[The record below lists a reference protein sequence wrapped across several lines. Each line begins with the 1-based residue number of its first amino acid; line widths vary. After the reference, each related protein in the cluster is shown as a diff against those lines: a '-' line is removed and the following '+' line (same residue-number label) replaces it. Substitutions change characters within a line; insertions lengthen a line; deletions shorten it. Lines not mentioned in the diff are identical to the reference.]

1 MKTTNK
7 KTTNKIQEQYIL
19 AKAYYDFLENK
30 EAELERLYIYG
41 NGIINPDGSIP
52 ERIYCIEDDLVFNK
66 ANEEEAATVEAL
78 ALRKEMIT
86 AKEALSV
93 SESKLIEYGLSL
105 APAKERDILK
115 KSVLKVIDMV
125 LKLDVSSVK

>member
-1 MKTTNK
+1 M
-7 KTTNKIQEQYIL
+7 L
-19 AKAYYDFLENK
+19 AKAYLETLEDK
-30 EAELERLYIYG
+30 ENEQEHQYIIDK
-41 NGIINPDGSIP
+41 GIINPDGSIP
-52 ERIYCIEDDLVFNK
+52 ERIYCIEDDLVFKK

-86 AKEALSV
+86 AKKALSV
-93 SESKLIEYGLSL
+93 AESKLIEYGLSL

-115 KSVLKVIDMV
+115 KSVKDNYTTRLKVIDIV